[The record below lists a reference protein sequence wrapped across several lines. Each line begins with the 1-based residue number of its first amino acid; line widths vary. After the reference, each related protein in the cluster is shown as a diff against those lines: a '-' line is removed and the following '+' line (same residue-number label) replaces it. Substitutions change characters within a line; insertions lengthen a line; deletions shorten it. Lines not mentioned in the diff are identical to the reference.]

1 MKKLSRKLDARAQIQ
16 LATGELGDD
25 LEVMLRLD
33 KDLTSDQ
40 QRSLENA
47 GCTVKSAHGR
57 VVVGQSKRIALEE
70 IAEQDL
76 VQRIEVSRTL
86 YQEEPTTDQ
95 PNANNCDLD
104 PAE

>member
-16 LATGELGDD
+16 IATGELGDD

-33 KDLTSDQ
+33 EDLTNDQ

-47 GCTVKSAHGR
+47 GCTFKSAHGK
-57 VVVGQSKRIALEE
+57 VVIGQSKRIALED
-70 IAEQDL
+70 IAELDF

-86 YQEEPTTDQ
+86 YQEKPTTDQ
-95 PNANNCDLD
+95 PDTNDCDQD
-104 PAE
+104 SAD